1 MNRME
6 RMEVGRRR
14 GLSRARPRGAGVLLA
29 LAALACSTGD
39 PDTMP
44 ADAGRI
50 GRTTAKVDSSLNQ
63 AREHIRTIDTL
74 GAVME

>member
-1 MNRME
+1 VSVDRAA
-6 RMEVGRRR
+6 R
-14 GLSRARPRGAGVLLA
+14 GILATGALLA
-29 LAALACSTGD
+29 CAALSCSTGD

-50 GRTTAKVDSSLNQ
+50 RRTTAKIDTSLNQ

-74 GAVME
+74 GASAE

>member
-1 MNRME
+1 M
-6 RMEVGRRR
+6 
-14 GLSRARPRGAGVLLA
+14 LFA
-29 LAALACSTGD
+29 LAAVACSTGD

-50 GRTTAKVDSSLNQ
+50 RRTTAKVDSSLNQ

-74 GAVME
+74 GASVE

>member
-1 MNRME
+1 MNRRE
-6 RMEVGRRR
+6 RMGDGWRC
-14 GLSRARPRGAGVLLA
+14 GLSRAWPRAAGVLFA
-29 LAALACSTGD
+29 VAAIACSTGD

-50 GRTTAKVDSSLNQ
+50 RRTTAKVDSSLNQ

-74 GAVME
+74 GASVE

>member
-1 MNRME
+1 M
-6 RMEVGRRR
+6 V
-14 GLSRARPRGAGVLLA
+14 AGALLV
-29 LAALACSTGD
+29 LAALSCSTGD

-50 GRTTAKVDSSLNQ
+50 RRTTAKVDSSLNR

-74 GAVME
+74 GASVE

>member
-1 MNRME
+1 MNRRE
-6 RMEVGRRR
+6 RMEDGWRCGLRRT
-14 GLSRARPRGAGVLLA
+14 RPRVGMLLA
-29 LAALACSTGD
+29 LAAVACSTGD

-63 AREHIRTIDTL
+63 AREHIRTLDTL
-74 GAVME
+74 GASVE

>member
-1 MNRME
+1 MNRWE
-6 RMEVGRRR
+6 RMGDGRGR
-14 GLSRARPRGAGVLLA
+14 GMPHARVAGALLA
-29 LAALACSTGD
+29 LAALACSTSD

-63 AREHIRTIDTL
+63 AREHIRTLDTL
-74 GAVME
+74 GASVE